1 MHYHLVE
8 KLTGE
13 PPRDVDG
20 DGALQHS
27 GSGPVFL
34 DYATGRAAAG
44 YAARLAWGPVAE
56 SAVVDGLDLAAA
68 PSPLGAV
75 AHWHDLPTRS
85 GASWVLAACDCIEG
99 TIVELLHAQDR

>member
-8 KLTGE
+8 KLPGQ

-44 YAARLAWGPVAE
+44 YAARLAWGLLAE
-56 SAVVDGLDLAAA
+56 SAVVRELDPSTA
-68 PSPLGAV
+68 PSPVGAV
-75 AHWHDLPTRS
+75 AHWHDVPTES
-85 GASWVLAACDCIEG
+85 EATWVLAVCDCIDG
-99 TIVELLHAQDR
+99 TVVELVHHRGP